1 MENEVIIYEDAKWGK
16 VGEDIVPSRFY
27 QAYKVE
33 GPWLGDD
40 ESTWY
45 EFDSEDKSE
54 IALDP
59 VYANYEVNKWG
70 LTADKEEVMVTV
82 TANAKLSTDY
92 PYAQVKIDGKF
103 YDLNYLKNPVKFY
116 MDKDHRISI
125 IWSPELVENF
135 RINKLK

>member
-45 EFDSEDKSE
+45 EFDSEEKSE
-54 IALDP
+54 IVLSVDGENLEATI
-59 VYANYEVNKWG
+59 K
-70 LTADKEEVMVTV
+70 
-82 TANAKLSTDY
+82 ANASLSAEY
-92 PYAQVKIDGKF
+92 PFAQVKIDGKF
-103 YDLNYLKNPVKFY
+103 YDLGYIKNPVKFH

-125 IWSPELVENF
+125 IWSPELVESF
-135 RINKLK
+135 RISK